1 MVFVGYKY
9 TLFLDACKYRFSLIL
24 SDNLILLY
32 LKIIISENKSFY
44 FMIEHNYI
52 NFKNKKRL
60 VFINFTSGFRAK
72 IALFL
77 KLCLNCSSKKS
88 LLLIFL
94 LTVYSI

>member
-1 MVFVGYKY
+1 
-9 TLFLDACKYRFSLIL
+9 
-24 SDNLILLY
+24 
-32 LKIIISENKSFY
+32 
-44 FMIEHNYI
+44 MIEHNYI